1 MIKIKLNNSE
11 VLVIDSEDKKMT
23 WFEAQ
28 AMCDNINSGYRLP
41 TRSELNLMY
50 SKLHL
55 MGLANFSETECYWS
69 SEDQG
74 MAANLKNDYGWVLN
88 FKNGESNLIELKSK
102 RSLVR
107 LVKQKLETVEDILQ
121 EWTETPNHLFS
132 KKYHK
137 HSIQIANNEDVFVI
151 SILGAINYNSCLH
164 NITVTKLFPTFSNT
178 NREYVQTDIN
188 NLHKLIDWMEQNY
201 ILQLN
206 DLLLNTEQ

>member
-11 VLVIDSEDKKMT
+11 VLVIDSEDKKMS
-23 WFEAQ
+23 WLEAQ
-28 AMCDNINSGYRLP
+28 AICDKINSGYRLP
-41 TRSELNLMY
+41 KRSELHLMY

-55 MGLANFSETECYWS
+55 MGLGNFSETECYWS

-74 MAANLKNDYGWVLN
+74 YDPILKNDYGWVLN
-88 FKNGESNLIELKSK
+88 FKNGDSNLIELKSNH
-102 RSLVR
+102 SLVR
-107 LVKQKLETVEDILQ
+107 LVKQKLETVEDVLQ

-151 SILGAINYNSCLH
+151 SILGTINYNSGLH
-164 NITVTKLFPTFSNT
+164 NISVTKLFPTFSNT
-178 NREYVQTDIN
+178 NREYMQTDIN
-188 NLHKLIDWMEQNY
+188 NLYKLIDWMEQNF

-206 DLLLNTEQ
+206 DFVQNIKP